1 MKNRVENF
9 YIENY
14 KKGIF
19 LGTKYKKISKKDF
32 ELCREFSTNKEF
44 VKVFKEIFE
53 NKIGT
58 FQEFE
63 FIAKNF
69 FKYKSMAKLI
79 KNIYEDKINNMEYF
93 KLIENQLKTLLDNQE
108 FLENIKYVLLKEE
121 AKIKDFELFK
131 EEFKKYYK
139 DSFNKDLYKIINC
152 LYYNN
157 LPTAE
162 SKEIYFG
169 ISDVFN
175 KGDILETSGKELTEE
190 YRKDLKNKITKN

>member
-1 MKNRVENF
+1 MSTEVLFSRLKYFFQLANANF
-9 YIENY
+9 RI
-14 KKGIF
+14 
-19 LGTKYKKISKKDF
+19 
-32 ELCREFSTNKEF
+32 
-44 VKVFKEIFE
+44 
-53 NKIGT
+53 
-58 FQEFE
+58 
-63 FIAKNF
+63 
-69 FKYKSMAKLI
+69 
-79 KNIYEDKINNMEYF
+79 
-93 KLIENQLKTLLDNQE
+93 
-108 FLENIKYVLLKEE
+108 
-121 AKIKDFELFK
+121 KIKQFGQSTSICEFK